1 MSETPR
7 IVPQEFPDFSVALLD
22 LIDSWFL
29 GAGAELHSEAA
40 LVTGSSLNA
49 PTPGD
54 DIVLPA
60 AQAYVVGGDGDE
72 LQSDFTADVA
82 FFDKDYNVA
91 SLFARRFHARFV
103 GYSHRVSSNGRS
115 VLFDRV
121 SVVTLPAEVPWLE
134 DDSVRRFMATYSFS
148 ARR

>member
-7 IVPQEFPDFSVALLD
+7 VVPREFADYSVALLD
-22 LIDSWFL
+22 LIDSWFY
-29 GAGAELHSEAA
+29 GTGAELHAEAA
-40 LVTGSSLNA
+40 MGAQASLNA

-60 AQAYVVGGDGDE
+60 GQAYVLGGDGDE

-91 SLFARRFHARFV
+91 SLLARRFHARFV

-134 DDSVRRFMATYSFS
+134 DDSVRRFVATYSFS